1 MSRCTVRSLI
11 AAVKS
16 AVNNG
21 KRKMKQARGG
31 VGFGKEREA
40 QLQISAAQVLSL
52 LALLA
57 QKYKY

>member
-1 MSRCTVRSLI
+1 
-11 AAVKS
+11 
-16 AVNNG
+16 
-21 KRKMKQARGG
+21 MKQARGG
-31 VGFGKEREA
+31 VAFGKEREA

>member
-1 MSRCTVRSLI
+1 
-11 AAVKS
+11 
-16 AVNNG
+16 
-21 KRKMKQARGG
+21 MKQARGG

-57 QKYKY
+57 QKYPY